1 MKVELKLVITNI
13 QLVGS
18 QNHHHLY
25 DVQSRERDW
34 ENIICLS
41 GAVFIIHK
49 IQVALWDMVIKITEK
64 TEL

>member
-1 MKVELKLVITNI
+1 MHEGRVKLVITNI

-34 ENIICLS
+34 ENIIGLS
-41 GAVFIIHK
+41 GPVFIIHK
-49 IQVALWDMVIKITEK
+49 IQVALYDMVNS
-64 TEL
+64 